1 MKIRKPLW
9 LVIPGAVLFLFAC
22 VTINIYFPAEKVESV
37 AGEIVDE
44 IRGQGGGEEKS
55 PAEQK
60 DSFLRK
66 IRLAF
71 TPDAAWA
78 QDAVEVSNPTIRALK
93 EQMKG
98 PDKVLILDKPELLK
112 GTVNTMSEALR
123 PGIVGVH
130 HEAGLY
136 TRPWGFRLQDIAA
149 EVHLW
154 HGEQDDNVPVSVGR
168 YVADAIP
175 NCRAKFIENEGHLT
189 LIRKYVREYL
199 SVLVA

>member
-1 MKIRKPLW
+1 MGQRK
-9 LVIPGAVLFLFAC
+9 
-22 VTINIYFPAEKVESV
+22 K
-37 AGEIVDE
+37 
-44 IRGQGGGEEKS
+44 
-55 PAEQK
+55 
-60 DSFLRK
+60 
-66 IRLAF
+66 
-71 TPDAAWA
+71 PD
-78 QDAVEVSNPTIRALK
+78 QFISKMK

-112 GTVNTMSEALR
+112 GTVDTMGEALR
-123 PGIVGVH
+123 PGIAGVH

-175 NCRAKFIENEGHLT
+175 NCRTKFIENEGHLT
-189 LIRKYVREYL
+189 LIIKYVREYL